1 MKKMNLFLPTVFLV
15 GILGAPLNARALE
28 DSEYTTNGMI
38 TFEPSEEE
46 TKPVDPTDPTK
57 PITPIDPTNPNGPE
71 EGTAGPLSLDYASS
85 LDFGKQKITSS
96 KQVYYAKA
104 QSYLDGNGQSKTGPN
119 YVQVTDNRG
128 TEAGWHLQVKQ
139 NSQFK
144 TANNEELTGAQI
156 TFKNGT
162 TISASESA
170 KPTGEA
176 TIIVKPTNE
185 WTDVM
190 MATEGQGAGTHL
202 LTWGNDQETAEKSI
216 ELSVP
221 GTTTKYAKKYETTF
235 TWVLADTP
243 KN

>member
-1 MKKMNLFLPTVFLV
+1 MKKMNLLLSVVVFV
-15 GILGAPLNARALE
+15 GTLGAPLSAMALA
-28 DSEYTTNGMI
+28 DAEYTTNGMI

-46 TKPVDPTDPTK
+46 TKPADPTDPTK
-57 PITPIDPTNPNGPE
+57 PITPIDPTDPNGPE

-96 KQVYYAKA
+96 KQIYYAKA
-104 QSYLDGNGQSKTGPN
+104 QTYLDGSGQLKTGPN

-128 TEAGWHLQVKQ
+128 IEAGWQLQVKQ

-144 TANNEELTGAQI
+144 TMDNEELTGAQI

-162 TISASESA
+162 TISVSESV
-170 KPTGEA
+170 KPTGVA
-176 TIIVKPTNE
+176 MITVKPTNE
-185 WTDVM
+185 LTDVM
-190 MATEGQGAGTHL
+190 MASEGQGAGTHL
-202 LTWGNDQETAEKSI
+202 LTWGNDQATAEKSI

-221 GTTTKYAKKYETTF
+221 GTTTKYAKKYATTF